1 MDKEKTHFVLVA
13 GFSADHLESE
23 ALGRSVEKRGFST
36 EVISFYGEGYI
47 DDFSHLKISD
57 CHQNIS
63 KVIDRAKEKYENVF
77 GIGISLGGA
86 LLLEHAKYKNNLRGI
101 ASIGTPF
108 KLINSRWIH
117 FGENFLPVINL
128 VWKRLQKIKRFR
140 LSPIGATPM
149 AMDYMEKDLLEN
161 LERIQS
167 PVLLLHSKEDLVSD
181 YRVLPKFL
189 EMLGSEK
196 KKITFFENGGHV
208 IDDDP
213 DLVIKY
219 IFDFFAIN

>member
-86 LLLEHAKYKNNLRGI
+86 LLLE
-101 ASIGTPF
+101 
-108 KLINSRWIH
+108 
-117 FGENFLPVINL
+117 
-128 VWKRLQKIKRFR
+128 RFR